1 MRHCPSIGLGLG
13 LSLRSQGGGF
23 TGLLD
28 TYSGAAAAYS
38 LRALSSGWLAGD
50 VVEVRPS
57 RGLSAA
63 TGFTQGQITNGEML
77 DFVNGG
83 TTDLYNSAR
92 YFNGTSAYVSIN
104 SNTLDP
110 VEQDWE
116 FECSYISGP
125 ATTSNKYVLATS
137 SGTFLGV
144 NATKIRLVPEVGI
157 DVVGTS
163 NVNDGAIHV
172 LKYKRVGSVYSV
184 YVDGVLENS
193 ASRATSK
200 TYTSTNMR
208 IMRGVGAVDSVYLAG
223 TVFDLTLNGTTA
235 YTGLGTSVT
244 AWEDTI
250 GSNDGTESNGAAYT
264 GQPFDGFVS
273 TWYDQS
279 GNANNATQATTT
291 AQPKIVSAG
300 ALVVGGLDFD
310 GVDDFMTTASYAVE
324 LSQNSASVF
333 AVYETTGSLT
343 NARVLTE
350 GDTAVGGSSQFI
362 IPFEGG
368 SSLFWVNGDE
378 TGTKPTGLALIGFD
392 YDQTASTIKAFSNGS
407 QSGADLSNPT
417 LNSEQRNYTFIGSN
431 TLGNILFGGTIK
443 EVITYKSDQSAN
455 RAAIETNIN
464 EFYTIY

>member
-50 VVEVRPS
+50 VVEVRRS
-57 RGLSAA
+57 SDGTLQN
-63 TGFTQGQITNGEML
+63 FTASQITNG
-77 DFVNGG
+77 
-83 TTDLYNSAR
+83 DL
-92 YFNGTSAYVSIN
+92 
-104 SNTLDP
+104 L
-110 VEQDWE
+110 
-116 FECSYISGP
+116 
-125 ATTSNKYVLATS
+125 
-137 SGTFLGV
+137 TF
-144 NATKIRLVPEVGI
+144 T
-157 DVVGTS
+157 
-163 NVNDGAIHV
+163 GA
-172 LKYKRVGSVYSV
+172 G
-184 YVDGVLENS
+184 
-193 ASRATSK
+193 
-200 TYTSTNMR
+200 
-208 IMRGVGAVDSVYLAG
+208 
-223 TVFDLTLNGTTA
+223 
-235 YTGLGTSVT
+235 
-244 AWEDTI
+244 
-250 GSNDGTESNGAAYT
+250 
-264 GQPFDGFVS
+264 DGFVA

-333 AVYETTGSLT
+333 AVYEATGSFN

-443 EVITYKSDQSAN
+443 EIITYKSDQSAN